1 MRLGHRRR
9 TRSEEEAQRSGAL
22 EVLDLMLNDIGE
34 RKASPTEAIS
44 LVTLAMQAFAEEA
57 VERRLVCVLWKLVG
71 Q

>member
-44 LVTLAMQAFAEEA
+44 LVTLAMQAFGEGT
-57 VERRLVCVLWKLVG
+57 VERKLVSVLWRFVG
-71 Q
+71 R

>member
-1 MRLGHRRR
+1 MRTGNSRGA
-9 TRSEEEAQRSGAL
+9 RSVEEALRSGAL

-44 LVTLAMQAFAEEA
+44 LVTLAMQAFGEGT
-57 VERRLVCVLWKLVG
+57 VERRLVCVLWRLVG

>member
-22 EVLDLMLNDIGE
+22 EVLDLVLNDIGE
-34 RKASPTEAIS
+34 RNATPTEAMS
-44 LVTLAMQAFAEEA
+44 LVTLAMQAFGEGT
-57 VERRLVCVLWKLVG
+57 VERRLVCVLWRFVG